1 MAVAFGLFIYS
12 GIHGRVEAAS
22 TLQHATELAAIEDV
36 IVVSPKAAAPIDEVV
51 LPGATQP
58 YVNSPIYART
68 NGYLVKWFYDI
79 GAKVKQGD
87 LLAIID
93 TPELDKQLEQARADL
108 ETAKSNL
115 ALSKTTADRWQG
127 LVKTRS
133 VSQQSTDQAVD
144 NLSATQASVDS
155 YAANVRRLEDL
166 VSFEKVYAPFDGVI
180 TVRNTDTGWLIN
192 AGAGSPSAEL
202 FQLAQTST
210 LRIFVAVPEVYS
222 RAARVGSTA
231 TLTLDEFPSETFHGK
246 VTRTSQSI
254 DMASRTLN
262 TEIDVDNPSGQLL
275 PGAYVHVHLKLPSQS
290 RSVIIPANT
299 LLFRS
304 EGLRVGVVRNGHA
317 QLTPITIGVDYGD
330 SVQVTSGLTP
340 ADQVIVSP
348 SDSLISGTP
357 VRVTKTAA
365 CTTPTPAQRNE
376 VSSPMSGPCPAG
388 CCSLGCMVGPK
399 YQKPP
404 VPVTPAFKE
413 PPPDSFKESDD
424 WKRSHPD
431 AAALRGNWWEIF
443 GDPQLNA
450 LEEQVTVSNQDLK
463 MAEARFRQARTMVRY
478 NRASEFPT
486 IGVDPNIQ
494 SLRYSP
500 NQPYFPANVGTSARS
515 AFTLPFDLSYEVD
528 LWGRIRRTVTS
539 AGEEAQATAADLETA
554 ALSLHAELAV
564 DYFELRSADAQQNC

>member
-1 MAVAFGLFIYS
+1 MPEIQHERKSAGRLALLLGLAAAVALGLFIYS

-22 TLQHATELAAIEDV
+22 NLQHATEQAAIEDV
-36 IVVSPKAAAPIDEVV
+36 NVIHPKAAAPIDEVV

-58 YVNSPIYART
+58 FVNSPIYART

-133 VSQQSTDQAVD
+133 VSQQSADQAVD
-144 NLSATQASVDS
+144 NLSATQASVNS

-222 RAARVGSTA
+222 RAPRVGSTA
-231 TLTLDEFPSETFHGK
+231 TLTLDEFPGETFHGK

-262 TEIDVDNPSGQLL
+262 TEIDVDNPIGQLL
-275 PGAYVHVHLKLPSQS
+275 PGAYVHVHLKLPAQS

-304 EGLRVGVVRNGHA
+304 EGLRVGIVRNGHA
-317 QLTPITIGVDYGD
+317 QLIPITIGVDYGET
-330 SVQVTSGLTP
+330 VQVTSGLTA

-357 VRVTKTAA
+357 VRITTATA
-365 CTTPTPAQRNE
+365 GTTPTPDKKQ
-376 VSSPMSGPCPAG
+376 
-388 CCSLGCMVGPK
+388 
-399 YQKPP
+399 
-404 VPVTPAFKE
+404 
-413 PPPDSFKESDD
+413 
-424 WKRSHPD
+424 
-431 AAALRGNWWEIF
+431 
-443 GDPQLNA
+443 
-450 LEEQVTVSNQDLK
+450 
-463 MAEARFRQARTMVRY
+463 
-478 NRASEFPT
+478 
-486 IGVDPNIQ
+486 
-494 SLRYSP
+494 
-500 NQPYFPANVGTSARS
+500 
-515 AFTLPFDLSYEVD
+515 
-528 LWGRIRRTVTS
+528 
-539 AGEEAQATAADLETA
+539 
-554 ALSLHAELAV
+554 
-564 DYFELRSADAQQNC
+564 

>member
-1 MAVAFGLFIYS
+1 MPETKHESKAAGRLALLLGLVVAVAFGLFIYS
-12 GIHGRVEAAS
+12 GIHGRVEAAT
-22 TLQHATELAAIEDV
+22 TLQHVTEQAAIEDV
-36 IVVSPKAAAPIDEVV
+36 IVVDPKAAAPIDEVV

-58 YVNSPIYART
+58 YINSPIYART

-93 TPELDKQLEQARADL
+93 TPELDQQLEQARADL

-115 ALSKTTADRWQG
+115 ALSKTTAERWQG

-155 YAANVRRLEDL
+155 YAANVRRLEAL

-192 AGAGSPSAEL
+192 AGAGSPTAAPFLLAQSAGSPTAEL
-202 FQLAQTST
+202 FRLAQTST

-262 TEIDVDNPSGQLL
+262 TEIDVDNPTGQLL
-275 PGAYVHVHLKLPSQS
+275 PGAYVHAHLKLPSQT
-290 RSVIIPANT
+290 RSVIVPANT

-317 QLTPITIGVDYGD
+317 QLTPITIGVDYGQ
-330 SVQVTSGLTP
+330 SVQVTSGLTLK
-340 ADQVIVSP
+340 DQVIVSP

-357 VRVTKTAA
+357 VRITKT
-365 CTTPTPAQRNE
+365 TT
-376 VSSPMSGPCPAG
+376 
-388 CCSLGCMVGPK
+388 
-399 YQKPP
+399 
-404 VPVTPAFKE
+404 
-413 PPPDSFKESDD
+413 
-424 WKRSHPD
+424 
-431 AAALRGNWWEIF
+431 
-443 GDPQLNA
+443 
-450 LEEQVTVSNQDLK
+450 
-463 MAEARFRQARTMVRY
+463 
-478 NRASEFPT
+478 
-486 IGVDPNIQ
+486 
-494 SLRYSP
+494 
-500 NQPYFPANVGTSARS
+500 GT
-515 AFTLPFDLSYEVD
+515 T
-528 LWGRIRRTVTS
+528 
-539 AGEEAQATAADLETA
+539 Q
-554 ALSLHAELAV
+554 
-564 DYFELRSADAQQNC
+564 

>member
-1 MAVAFGLFIYS
+1 MPDIEVPETKRQPKAAGRVALLLGLVAAVAFGVFIYS

-22 TLQHATELAAIEDV
+22 TLQNETEQAAIEDV

-51 LPGATQP
+51 LPGATQA
-58 YVNSPIYART
+58 YVDSPIYART

-108 ETAKSNL
+108 ETAQSNL
-115 ALSKTTADRWQG
+115 TLSKTTAERWQG

-144 NLSATQASVDS
+144 NLSATQASVNS

-192 AGAGSPSAEL
+192 AGAGSASAEL
-202 FQLAQTST
+202 FQLAQTGT

-246 VTRTSQSI
+246 VTRTSESF
-254 DMASRTLN
+254 DLASRTLN
-262 TEIDVDNPSGQLL
+262 TEIDVDNPTGQLL
-275 PGAYVHVHLKLPSQS
+275 PGAYVHVHLKLPSQT
-290 RSVIIPANT
+290 RTVIVPANT

-317 QLTPITIGVDYGD
+317 QLTPITIGVDYGAT
-330 SVQVTSGLTP
+330 VQVTSGLTLK
-340 ADQVIVSP
+340 DQVIVSP

-357 VRVTKTAA
+357 VRI
-365 CTTPTPAQRNE
+365 TTPA
-376 VSSPMSGPCPAG
+376 AG
-388 CCSLGCMVGPK
+388 K
-399 YQKPP
+399 KQ
-404 VPVTPAFKE
+404 
-413 PPPDSFKESDD
+413 
-424 WKRSHPD
+424 
-431 AAALRGNWWEIF
+431 
-443 GDPQLNA
+443 
-450 LEEQVTVSNQDLK
+450 
-463 MAEARFRQARTMVRY
+463 
-478 NRASEFPT
+478 
-486 IGVDPNIQ
+486 
-494 SLRYSP
+494 
-500 NQPYFPANVGTSARS
+500 
-515 AFTLPFDLSYEVD
+515 
-528 LWGRIRRTVTS
+528 
-539 AGEEAQATAADLETA
+539 
-554 ALSLHAELAV
+554 
-564 DYFELRSADAQQNC
+564 

>member
-1 MAVAFGLFIYS
+1 MPETEHERKSVSRLAFLLGLAVAVVLGFFIYS

-22 TLQHATELAAIEDV
+22 NLQHATEQAAIEDV
-36 IVVSPKAAAPIDEVV
+36 NVIYPKAAAPIDEVV

-58 YVNSPIYART
+58 FVNSPIYART

-108 ETAKSNL
+108 ASAKSNL
-115 ALSKTTADRWQG
+115 VLSKTTAERWQG

-155 YAANVRRLEDL
+155 YAANVRRLEDM

-222 RAARVGSTA
+222 RAARIGSSA
-231 TLTLDEFPSETFHGK
+231 TLTLDEFPSETFRGK

-262 TEIDVDNPSGQLL
+262 TEIDVDNPTGQLL
-275 PGAYVHVHLKLPSQS
+275 PGAYVHVHLKLPSQT
-290 RSVIIPANT
+290 RSLIIPANT

-304 EGLRVGVVRNGHA
+304 EGLRVGVVRNGRA
-317 QLTPITIGVDYGD
+317 QLIPITIGVDYGGT
-330 SVQVTSGLTP
+330 VQVTSGITP
-340 ADQVIVSP
+340 VDQVIVSP
-348 SDSLISGTP
+348 SDSLISGAP
-357 VRVTKTAA
+357 VRITAPTAGKT
-365 CTTPTPAQRNE
+365 Q
-376 VSSPMSGPCPAG
+376 
-388 CCSLGCMVGPK
+388 
-399 YQKPP
+399 
-404 VPVTPAFKE
+404 
-413 PPPDSFKESDD
+413 
-424 WKRSHPD
+424 
-431 AAALRGNWWEIF
+431 
-443 GDPQLNA
+443 
-450 LEEQVTVSNQDLK
+450 
-463 MAEARFRQARTMVRY
+463 
-478 NRASEFPT
+478 
-486 IGVDPNIQ
+486 
-494 SLRYSP
+494 
-500 NQPYFPANVGTSARS
+500 
-515 AFTLPFDLSYEVD
+515 
-528 LWGRIRRTVTS
+528 
-539 AGEEAQATAADLETA
+539 
-554 ALSLHAELAV
+554 
-564 DYFELRSADAQQNC
+564 

>member
-1 MAVAFGLFIYS
+1 MPEIKHEPRAAGRLAVLLGLMVAVAFGLFIYS
-12 GIHGRVEAAS
+12 GIHGRVEAQS
-22 TLQHATELAAIEDV
+22 NLQQATEQAAIQDV
-36 IVVSPKAAAPIDEVV
+36 NVVCPKAAAPVDEVV

-58 YVNSPIYART
+58 FVNSPIYART

-79 GAKVKQGD
+79 GAKVKRGD
-87 LLAIID
+87 LLAVID

-115 ALSKTTADRWQG
+115 ALSKTTAERWQG

-144 NLSATQASVDS
+144 NLGAMQASVDS

-192 AGAGSPSAEL
+192 AGAGSPSLEL
-202 FQLAQTST
+202 FQLAQTGT

-246 VTRTSQSI
+246 VTRTSESI

-262 TEIDVDNPSGQLL
+262 TEIDVDNPTGQLL
-275 PGAYVHVHLKLPSQS
+275 PGAYVHVHLKLPTQS

-330 SVQVTSGLTP
+330 SVQVISGLTLK
-340 ADQVIVSP
+340 DQVIVSP
-348 SDSLISGTP
+348 SDSLINGTP
-357 VRVTKTAA
+357 VRITA
-365 CTTPTPAQRNE
+365 PA
-376 VSSPMSGPCPAG
+376 SGTH
-388 CCSLGCMVGPK
+388 
-399 YQKPP
+399 Q
-404 VPVTPAFKE
+404 
-413 PPPDSFKESDD
+413 
-424 WKRSHPD
+424 
-431 AAALRGNWWEIF
+431 
-443 GDPQLNA
+443 
-450 LEEQVTVSNQDLK
+450 
-463 MAEARFRQARTMVRY
+463 
-478 NRASEFPT
+478 
-486 IGVDPNIQ
+486 
-494 SLRYSP
+494 
-500 NQPYFPANVGTSARS
+500 
-515 AFTLPFDLSYEVD
+515 
-528 LWGRIRRTVTS
+528 
-539 AGEEAQATAADLETA
+539 
-554 ALSLHAELAV
+554 
-564 DYFELRSADAQQNC
+564 

>member
-1 MAVAFGLFIYS
+1 MPETKHNSKATVRLALLLALVVAVAFGFFIYS
-12 GIHGRVEAAS
+12 GVHGRVEAAS
-22 TLQHATELAAIEDV
+22 ILQHETEAAAIEDV
-36 IVVSPKAAAPIDEVV
+36 IVVYPKAAAPIDEVV

-58 YVNSPIYART
+58 YINSPIYART

-93 TPELDKQLEQARADL
+93 TPELDKQLQQARADL

-115 ALSKTTADRWQG
+115 ALSKTTAERWQG

-144 NLSATQASVDS
+144 NLNATQASVDS

-246 VTRTSQSI
+246 VTRTSESI

-262 TEIDVDNPSGQLL
+262 TEIDVDNPSGRLL
-275 PGAYVHVHLKLPSQS
+275 PGAYVHVHLKLPTQS
-290 RSVIIPANT
+290 RSVIIPAST

-304 EGLRVGVVRNGHA
+304 EGLRVGVVRDGHA

-330 SVQVTSGLTP
+330 SVQVTSGLTLE
-340 ADQVIVSP
+340 DQVITSP

-357 VRVTKTAA
+357 LRINKTAA
-365 CTTPTPAQRNE
+365 GTTP
-376 VSSPMSGPCPAG
+376 
-388 CCSLGCMVGPK
+388 
-399 YQKPP
+399 PP
-404 VPVTPAFKE
+404 
-413 PPPDSFKESDD
+413 
-424 WKRSHPD
+424 
-431 AAALRGNWWEIF
+431 
-443 GDPQLNA
+443 
-450 LEEQVTVSNQDLK
+450 
-463 MAEARFRQARTMVRY
+463 
-478 NRASEFPT
+478 
-486 IGVDPNIQ
+486 
-494 SLRYSP
+494 
-500 NQPYFPANVGTSARS
+500 GTK
-515 AFTLPFDLSYEVD
+515 
-528 LWGRIRRTVTS
+528 
-539 AGEEAQATAADLETA
+539 Q
-554 ALSLHAELAV
+554 
-564 DYFELRSADAQQNC
+564 

>member
-1 MAVAFGLFIYS
+1 MPEPEQKRKSASRFVFLLGVAAAVALGIFIYS

-22 TLQHATELAAIEDV
+22 TLQHATEQAAIEDV
-36 IVVSPKAAAPIDEVV
+36 NVVSPKAAAPIDEVV

-58 YVNSPIYART
+58 FVNSPIYART

-79 GAKVKQGD
+79 GAQVKQGD

-93 TPELDKQLEQARADL
+93 TPELDKQLLQARADL

-115 ALSKTTADRWQG
+115 ALSKTTAERWQG

-144 NLSATQASVDS
+144 NLNATQASVDS

-222 RAARVGSTA
+222 RASRVGSTA

-262 TEIDVDNPSGQLL
+262 TEIDVDNPTGQLL
-275 PGAYVHVHLKLPSQS
+275 PGAYVHVHLKLPSQT
-290 RSVIIPANT
+290 RSVIIAANT

-317 QLTPITIGVDYGD
+317 QLIPITIGVDYGD
-330 SVQVTSGLTP
+330 TVQVTSGVTP

-357 VRVTKTAA
+357 VRI
-365 CTTPTPAQRNE
+365 TT
-376 VSSPMSGPCPAG
+376 
-388 CCSLGCMVGPK
+388 
-399 YQKPP
+399 
-404 VPVTPAFKE
+404 
-413 PPPDSFKESDD
+413 
-424 WKRSHPD
+424 
-431 AAALRGNWWEIF
+431 
-443 GDPQLNA
+443 
-450 LEEQVTVSNQDLK
+450 
-463 MAEARFRQARTMVRY
+463 
-478 NRASEFPT
+478 
-486 IGVDPNIQ
+486 
-494 SLRYSP
+494 
-500 NQPYFPANVGTSARS
+500 
-515 AFTLPFDLSYEVD
+515 
-528 LWGRIRRTVTS
+528 
-539 AGEEAQATAADLETA
+539 ATAGTT
-554 ALSLHAELAV
+554 
-564 DYFELRSADAQQNC
+564 Q

>member
-1 MAVAFGLFIYS
+1 MPDIEMPEVKRERKSATRLAFLLALAAAVALGLFIYS
-12 GIHGRVEAAS
+12 AIHGRVEAAS
-22 TLQHATELAAIEDV
+22 NLQHATEQAAIEEV
-36 IVVSPKAAAPIDEVV
+36 NVVCPKAAAPIDEVV

-58 YVNSPIYART
+58 FVNSPIYARS

-144 NLSATQASVDS
+144 NLNATQATVDS
-155 YAANVRRLEDL
+155 SAANVRRLEDM

-222 RAARVGSTA
+222 RAARIGSTA

-262 TEIDVDNPSGQLL
+262 TEIDVDNPTGQLL
-275 PGAYVHVHLKLPSQS
+275 PGAYVHVHLRLPTQT
-290 RSVIIPANT
+290 RSEIIPSNT

-317 QLTPITIGVDYGD
+317 QLIPITIGVDYGET
-330 SVQVTSGLTP
+330 VQVTSGLTA

-348 SDSLISGTP
+348 SDSLISGAP
-357 VRVTKTAA
+357 VRI
-365 CTTPTPAQRNE
+365 TT
-376 VSSPMSGPCPAG
+376 
-388 CCSLGCMVGPK
+388 
-399 YQKPP
+399 
-404 VPVTPAFKE
+404 
-413 PPPDSFKESDD
+413 
-424 WKRSHPD
+424 
-431 AAALRGNWWEIF
+431 
-443 GDPQLNA
+443 
-450 LEEQVTVSNQDLK
+450 
-463 MAEARFRQARTMVRY
+463 
-478 NRASEFPT
+478 
-486 IGVDPNIQ
+486 
-494 SLRYSP
+494 
-500 NQPYFPANVGTSARS
+500 
-515 AFTLPFDLSYEVD
+515 
-528 LWGRIRRTVTS
+528 
-539 AGEEAQATAADLETA
+539 ATAGTT
-554 ALSLHAELAV
+554 
-564 DYFELRSADAQQNC
+564 Q